1 MDPTSILNRLNEI
14 QKQFSTITSSVTTT
28 TSEKHRQDKIT
39 TGPTSTVSSTS
50 DEVLDFQDDDNLSH
64 LTTVVDDASL
74 HAAYCTCTRHLSSVW
89 IQKLDNPFAKNLLS
103 SDSLDV
109 NVLSC
114 ISRLLLHFYPR
125 IDTDERGHVDE
136 TRGDRRAHI
145 GCLC

>member
-1 MDPTSILNRLNEI
+1 MP
-14 QKQFSTITSSVTTT
+14 K
-28 TSEKHRQDKIT
+28 SEKHRQDKIT
-39 TGPTSTVSSTS
+39 TGPASTTSITS
-50 DEVLDFQDDDNLSH
+50 GEALDFQDDDNLSR
-64 LTTVVDDASL
+64 LTAVVGEASR
-74 HAAYCTCTRHLSSVW
+74 HVVHCTCTRHLSSVW